1 MAMRNRS
8 VRLTEELDKRIVEH
22 ARLLDIPA
30 SDVIKEALYNFFHDE
45 EEVSRIEH
53 LLNQLLSQ
61 HKDEILARLDE
72 MKPRVE
78 TSQEVETPKPKKRLV
93 LKRRVSPID
102 DELTGEGE

>member
-1 MAMRNRS
+1 MEQEYIGVKVPKDLKARIKQHS
-8 VRLTEELDKRIVEH
+8 VE
-22 ARLLDIPA
+22 LDIPA

-61 HKDEILARLDE
+61 HKNEILARLDE

-78 TSQEVETPKPKKRLV
+78 SSQEVETPKPKKRLV

-102 DELTGEGE
+102 DELTGEGK